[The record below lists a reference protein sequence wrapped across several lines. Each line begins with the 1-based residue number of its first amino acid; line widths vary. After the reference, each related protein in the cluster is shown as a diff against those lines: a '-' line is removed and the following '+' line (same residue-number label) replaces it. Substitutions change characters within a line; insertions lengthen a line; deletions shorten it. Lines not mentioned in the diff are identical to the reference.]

1 MKKKCKSKTYFCILN
16 SKTDT
21 EHILKIYF
29 ISNTLPSFNNT
40 FFIQRQRRTKKKT
53 QSTYTCTYICK
64 HNIMKNINEIYSS
77 AFSAG
82 LTLENK

>member
-1 MKKKCKSKTYFCILN
+1 MKKKNAKAKHILCNLN

-40 FFIQRQRRTKKKT
+40 FFIQRQRRTKKT
-53 QSTYTCTYICK
+53 QSTYTYICK

-77 AFSAG
+77 AFSVG

>member
-1 MKKKCKSKTYFCILN
+1 MKKMQSKTYFCNLN

-29 ISNTLPSFNNT
+29 ISKTLPTFNNT
-40 FFIQRQRRTKKKT
+40 FLYNHSVERKKKT
-53 QSTYTCTYICK
+53 PSTYTYICK
-64 HNIMKNINEIYSS
+64 HNFMKNINEIYSS